1 MGVQQEADVAAPTSS
16 SRKRKQTGASSS
28 ADNQRQSGTAKK
40 AKKQADDDDDSDAEE
55 QEKRLRRYAYKRHSH
70 TPPPSHSR
78 TPRFRA
84 KAPQAFQEIYQRATY
99 QRATTQRFYVLSRQ
113 RGGTPECP
121 EETVQITGTTGNIYT
136 IVIARQPR
144 CDCPQGVEGK
154 QCKHIIYVLARVLRA
169 NPEHVYQLALLTSE
183 LRDIFA
189 RAPPADN
196 QPEAN
201 RAGNDNNQKPLE
213 GDCPI
218 CFEEME
224 AQGEAIVWCKAAC
237 GQNIHQQC
245 FETWAATKRQQAGA
259 GDGDKVDVTCPYCRS
274 VWEGDEDMVKK
285 IEKTG
290 PLNAEGYVNVAE
302 QLGISDER
310 GERDLRS
317 IIR

>member
-1 MGVQQEADVAAPTSS
+1 MPT
-16 SRKRKQTGASSS
+16 
-28 ADNQRQSGTAKK
+28 NV
-40 AKKQADDDDDSDAEE
+40 
-55 QEKRLRRYAYKRHSH
+55 
-70 TPPPSHSR
+70 TPIPPPPRPSHSR

-84 KAPQAFQEIYQRATY
+84 KAPQAFQEIY

-189 RAPPADN
+189 RAPPTDN

-201 RAGNDNNQKPLE
+201 GAGNDNNRKPLE

-245 FETWAATKRQQAGA
+245 FEMWAATKRQQAGT

-310 GERDLRS
+310 GERDQRS
-317 IIR
+317 IIH